1 MKIHFAYCNQYKNG
15 IDIAFADNTL
25 LFLSC
30 SEAEKNP
37 HTTPNSQ
44 RLIDNLAIDN
54 PLMYATLALD
64 CELQAWA
71 DAMDEDWSSQ
81 YVQSLVVNKSYFI
94 IHTYVFSNQMQA
106 QFLPKYRQHYSLF
119 HHLQLHLHYMKWY
132 VYFYPYG
139 NK

>member
-1 MKIHFAYCNQYKNG
+1 MYDIVAYVFYAGECLHIPLTAHYFDKERTNTMKIHFAYCNQYKNG

-30 SEAEKNP
+30 SEAE
-37 HTTPNSQ
+37 

-71 DAMDEDWSSQ
+71 DAMDEDWC
-81 YVQSLVVNKSYFI
+81 L
-94 IHTYVFSNQMQA
+94 
-106 QFLPKYRQHYSLF
+106 
-119 HHLQLHLHYMKWY
+119 
-132 VYFYPYG
+132 
-139 NK
+139 

>member
-1 MKIHFAYCNQYKNG
+1 MRTFREQEKHINMEFVYDRVAYVLYAVDCLHIPRTTHHFDKERTNTMKIHFAYYNQYKNG

-30 SEAEKNP
+30 AEAEKNL

-54 PLMYATLALD
+54 PLMYAALALD

-71 DAMDEDWSSQ
+71 DAMDTNW
-81 YVQSLVVNKSYFI
+81 N
-94 IHTYVFSNQMQA
+94 
-106 QFLPKYRQHYSLF
+106 
-119 HHLQLHLHYMKWY
+119 
-132 VYFYPYG
+132 PY
-139 NK
+139 